1 MLCIAK
7 KRFYLEVCLGVSKW
21 SLSVSGDVL
30 KPNMFAQ
37 IHMGH
42 DSSYIAFSSRALNTK
57 KSVCLVGVWMVSVGV

>member
-1 MLCIAK
+1 M
-7 KRFYLEVCLGVSKW
+7 
-21 SLSVSGDVL
+21 SGDVL

-57 KSVCLVGVWMVSVGV
+57 KKCMSGGCLDGVCGCLTVSGSYLGVSGRCLGE